1 MRRGSFPKIG
11 LALGSGGAKGLTHI
25 GVIKILEEHNIPID
39 FIAGASIGAVIAA
52 YYAAT
57 PDRRKLQELAHTFS
71 QRKGFSLFDPT
82 LRGGLIK
89 GAKIETVIHEL
100 LDGASFDTL
109 KIPCA
114 IVATDFNTAEDVVIT
129 HGDIVKAVRAS
140 ISVPGFFQPIQF
152 DNRLLADGGLSEP
165 VPVEVVRKMGADI
178 VIAVNLDNATLDSN
192 SVNIPTLSSVPMRS
206 INILRHHLAL
216 ESTKTADVVIV
227 PSVYQV
233 GLIGWNYFFD
243 DTKIQALINEGEKA
257 ALHALPK
264 LQLHIKEKQKRGW
277 RKFLPFIK
285 ELMF

>member
-1 MRRGSFPKIG
+1 
-11 LALGSGGAKGLTHI
+11 
-25 GVIKILEEHNIPID
+25 
-39 FIAGASIGAVIAA
+39 
-52 YYAAT
+52 
-57 PDRRKLQELAHTFS
+57 
-71 QRKGFSLFDPT
+71 
-82 LRGGLIK
+82 
-89 GAKIETVIHEL
+89 L
-100 LDGASFDTL
+100 LD
-109 KIPCA
+109 
-114 IVATDFNTAEDVVIT
+114 
-129 HGDIVKAVRAS
+129 
-140 ISVPGFFQPIQF
+140 
-152 DNRLLADGGLSEP
+152 SEP